1 MVHNHNNYLLADLEL
16 PKINFFGPIGKF
28 LEGLTTADDITAPV
42 NMVNKGIGLAIGLL
56 TSIAFIVFM
65 FLFFIA
71 GFNWLAAGGDQK
83 KVENAGKQIYNA
95 IIGLI
100 IVVVAMA
107 VIGVVGKILGIDVL
121 NPLGFLVD
129 WSF

>member
-1 MVHNHNNYLLADLEL
+1 MAHNNYLAANLEL
-16 PKINFFGPIGKF
+16 PKINFFGPIGNF
-28 LEGLTTADDITAPV
+28 LEGLTDITSPI
-42 NMVNKGIGLAIGLL
+42 NLVNKGIGIAIGLL

-83 KVENAGKQIYNA
+83 KVESAGKQIYNA
-95 IIGLI
+95 IICLV
-100 IVVVAMA
+100 IVVGA
-107 VIGVVGKILGIDVL
+107 ISIIDVVGKILGIDVL

-129 WSF
+129 IWK